1 MNADLLKL
9 AAEYDRLCQ
18 MIEPSERTYAFL
30 TERQDDG
37 SPHVEFVDGQYHY
50 VVTER
55 GLELERRSTGDID
68 EILYWLIYDLAFWMG
83 VAFEFKN
90 RVDRQDCRRIIFA
103 NSIELV
109 KRADQT
115 MADRLARHWQKT
127 LTENPFVDQ
136 A

>member
-55 GLELERRSTGDID
+55 GLELERRSTRDID